1 MNRLRGRKKAKDE
14 APPRPSVDSE
24 SSGPFKMFGR
34 SKKPVEEN
42 APQVDLASALPPTDD
57 FRTSLLMTGLSARFS
72 MLREQ
77 DDPAS
82 KLGKA
87 SDDSVL
93 QPKRQSRMDFGLGNG
108 LDDIAEDSSF
118 RNPPFARM
126 DSYQSDDA
134 ASLSGSI
141 MNRAKPT
148 EGNNLFGGRQKIYK
162 ISATGGNGRTLY
174 DDDVAQSSFQRWRQ
188 TEKERSSLENERAG
202 DTQESGSLR
211 PESPHDFSRRRET
224 SSTMSSNPSAA
235 RDSTAAT
242 SIASQPAS
250 SAKDWQASS
259 ATPAGLPERSVTR
272 TRRLYEQSLAEGMQ
286 DHQSSALSRID
297 TLSKGR
303 FNPRTPDL
311 ASNASTPSGFTAFD
325 RNNDRRP
332 MISKASAPNLRSFS
346 PPNSVTAHPSPAEST
361 SRFPTV
367 DAKTTAASPP
377 LSPPI
382 SETEEYPTLSIGA
395 NDRGK
400 ATSLGFL
407 NRPAGQY
414 DENRYAQR
422 QRQLQQGRETPTSRH
437 RTESNGSQPTSR
449 SRSSSSVNRSHIE
462 QSESAAKPRP
472 TIREEVSSPTF
483 LNVGDED
490 DDLPAPTRP
499 APGFQPNTPQV
510 KVERPADQD
519 HPAFRQS
526 PVPTPLT
533 ISRRTSV
540 EALNKPDDSPED
552 SPTLGPGPA
561 GLSGMVRQH
570 LRNVSNASSVYDN
583 HPQDDEDAAVAQA
596 QDSRNTHSAIDLAV
610 DSNPWGS
617 DSNQWEQTEEPSQ
630 ASKQDTP
637 AAHQVTDEELT
648 RGRNSEAV
656 SKGRE
661 TDEFARNLADGAKR
675 VRERLTSYVE
685 SDHSRSTSPVA
696 SPVDNSDLPPP
707 RTGAFSALRSKS
719 SSRSAREPNGERERS
734 RSAARKVLGLGS
746 SSSHAPMP
754 TRPSVDDGPHREEL
768 YGSSG
773 EKSPTDKDE
782 GAHAGLK
789 AFRQAR
795 RELQRMKELETKQRR
810 QAAPTHAPPPP
821 PPAMRSSLPSQDRG
835 PPPVSYN
842 RNPSADG
849 DSRPGSVGAS
859 ERDRSGS
866 EASNTGG
873 ASAYRPRLRTTSSAY
888 DESRA
893 PNDMRSPQGM
903 SPYSN
908 YDRSHIPMTS
918 STPNLALANTGAP
931 PPLPPINPRRK
942 GMGSPHPHDES
953 GTKTPMSP
961 ASQGRSPSRTRMVSD
976 DDMGPGQYRQRLR
989 KVPSEANGVAA
1000 PSYRSRANPSYENGP
1015 RMPLQPRTAS
1025 SNSPGGMF

>member
-14 APPRPSVDSE
+14 APPRPSVESE

-42 APQVDLASALPPTDD
+42 TPQVDLASALPPTDD

-77 DDPAS
+77 DDPSS

-93 QPKRQSRMDFGLGNG
+93 QPKRQSRMDFGLSTG

-118 RNPPFARM
+118 RSPPFARM

-188 TEKERSSLENERAG
+188 TEKERNSLENERAG

-211 PESPHDFSRRRET
+211 PDSPQDFSRRRET
-224 SSTMSSNPSAA
+224 SSTMSSIPSAA

-259 ATPAGLPERSVTR
+259 ATPTGLPERSVTR

-286 DHQSSALSRID
+286 DQQSSALSRID

-303 FNPRTPDL
+303 FSPRTPDL
-311 ASNASTPSGFTAFD
+311 ASNASSPSGFTAFD
-325 RNNDRRP
+325 RNSDRRP

-346 PPNSVTAHPSPAEST
+346 PPNSVSAHPSPAEST
-361 SRFPTV
+361 SRFPTI

-382 SETEEYPTLSIGA
+382 SETEEHPTLSIGA

-400 ATSLGFL
+400 ATALGFL

-437 RTESNGSQPTSR
+437 RTESTGSQPTSR
-449 SRSSSSVNRSHIE
+449 SRSSSSVNRSHVE
-462 QSESAAKPRP
+462 QSDSAAKPRL

-483 LNVGDED
+483 LNVGDD
-490 DDLPAPTRP
+490 DDDVPAPTRP
-499 APGFQPNTPQV
+499 APGFQQNTPQV

-570 LRNVSNASSVYDN
+570 LRNVSTASSVYDN
-583 HPQDDEDAAVAQA
+583 RPQDDDDAAVAQA

-617 DSNQWEQTEEPSQ
+617 DSNQWEQAEEPSQ
-630 ASKQDTP
+630 APKQDTP
-637 AAHQVTDEELT
+637 ASHPVADEELT

-656 SKGRE
+656 GKGRE

-675 VRERLTSYVE
+675 VRERLTTYVE

-719 SSRSAREPNGERERS
+719 RGSVREPNGERERS

-754 TRPSVDDGPHREEL
+754 TRPSVDDGPRREES

-835 PPPVSYN
+835 PPPVTYN
-842 RNPSADG
+842 RAPSGDG

-893 PNDMRSPQGM
+893 PSDMRSPQGT
-903 SPYSN
+903 SPYS
-908 YDRSHIPMTS
+908 RSHLPMAS
-918 STPNLALANTGAP
+918 STPNLALGSTGAP

-942 GMGSPHPHDES
+942 GMGSPLPHDES

-961 ASQGRSPSRTRMVSD
+961 GGQGRSSSRTRMVSD
-976 DDMGPGQYRQRLR
+976 DDMGPGQFRQRLR

-1000 PSYRSRANPSYENGP
+1000 PSYRNRTSPSYENGP
-1015 RMPLQPRTAS
+1015 RMPSQPRTAS
-1025 SNSPGGMF
+1025 SNAPGGMF